1 MITLAWFFSLNLS
14 PICIKKD
21 LQLARDYY
29 QALDSV
35 YDVQYAIPLSPTN
48 THIDT
53 EYHMSSFRHLSIS
66 NLAFF
71 FFFYAHRPLMAVCE
85 GQLDV
90 CLEQLNICIEVI
102 HGRGSLSCAT
112 NLCLAHA
119 QAHTDILLSS
129 SLLEHL
135 K

>member
-71 FFFYAHRPLMAVCE
+71 FFFM
-85 GQLDV
+85 
-90 CLEQLNICIEVI
+90 
-102 HGRGSLSCAT
+102 
-112 NLCLAHA
+112 
-119 QAHTDILLSS
+119 HTDLSWLFAKASWMCAWS
-129 SLLEHL
+129 S
-135 K
+135 